1 MAAEKAAKKLAKK
14 TRRAPKKKRKNAADA
29 KQSKSTNHV
38 SDATVK
44 RLSKYYRTLQNALS
58 AEKTTISSDEIG
70 RLNNLTAA
78 QVRKDLSFFGAFGRR
93 GLGYSVVDL
102 HRAISKILGLHR
114 TWNVCL
120 VGVGNIGTALV
131 HFKQFAEQ
139 GFMIKVVFDSDPQ
152 KVGQMVGEHVVRDF
166 ATAKQVI
173 EAENIKIAVVAVPA
187 LAAQKVVDQLVDA
200 GIRAIL
206 NFAPTSILVPKG
218 VAVRNENMAIEI
230 EALSY
235 ALSSKGQKPRQI
247 LEQ

>member
-1 MAAEKAAKKLAKK
+1 MAEEQA
-14 TRRAPKKKRKNAADA
+14 KRKPR
-29 KQSKSTNHV
+29 KKSARPKRQKTSNRV

-44 RLSKYYRTLQNALS
+44 RLSKYYRTLQNFLS
-58 AEKTTISSDEIG
+58 AEKTTISSEEIG
-70 RLNNLTAA
+70 RLNGLTAA

-102 HRAISKILGLHR
+102 HRAISRILGLHR

-120 VGVGNIGTALV
+120 VGAGNIGTALV

-139 GFMIKVVFDSDPQ
+139 GFLIKCVFDSDPQ
-152 KVGQMVGEHVVRDF
+152 KIGNAVGNLKIHDF
-166 ATAKQVI
+166 SQIKSLV
-173 EAENIKIAVVAVPA
+173 EEENIKIAVVAVPA
-187 LAAQKVVDQLVDA
+187 FVAQKVVDQLVDA

-206 NFAPTSILVPKG
+206 NFAPVSIFVPKG

-247 LEQ
+247 LTE

>member
-1 MAAEKAAKKLAKK
+1 MAAAKALSQGTKK
-14 TRRAPKKKRKNAADA
+14 TKTARKKRSKAGKT
-29 KQSKSTNHV
+29 KQSNRV

-58 AEKTTISSDEIG
+58 AEKTTISSEEIG
-70 RLNNLTAA
+70 KLNGLTAA

-93 GLGYSVVDL
+93 GLGYNVVDL

-120 VGVGNIGTALV
+120 VGAGNIGTALV

-139 GFMIKVVFDSDPQ
+139 GFIIRVVFDSDPQ
-152 KVGQMVGEHVVRDF
+152 KVGQMVGDMQIHDF
-166 ATAKQVI
+166 ATAKDVI
-173 EAENIKIAVVAVPA
+173 EAESIKIAVVAVPA
-187 LAAQKVVDQLVDA
+187 QAAQKVVDQLVDA

-206 NFAPTSILVPKG
+206 NFAPISIFVPKG

>member
-1 MAAEKAAKKLAKK
+1 MAAEKAGKKVAKKKVRK
-14 TRRAPKKKRKNAADA
+14 NSKKKPRVA
-29 KQSKSTNHV
+29 KSKATKSSNHV

-58 AEKTTISSDEIG
+58 ADKTTISSEEIG
-70 RLNNLTAA
+70 KLNGLTAA

-102 HRAISKILGLHR
+102 HRAISKILGLHK

-139 GFMIKVVFDSDPQ
+139 GFIIKAVFDSDPQ
-152 KVGQMVGEHVVRDF
+152 KVGHSVGDMNVHDF
-166 ATAKQVI
+166 ANAKQVI
-173 EAENIKIAVVAVPA
+173 EEENIKIAVVAVPA
-187 LAAQKVVDQLVDA
+187 HAAQKVVDQLVDA

-206 NFAPTSILVPKG
+206 NFAPISIFVPKT
-218 VAVRNENMAIEI
+218 VSVRNENMAIEI

-235 ALSSKGQKPRQI
+235 ALSSRGQKPRQI

>member
-1 MAAEKAAKKLAKK
+1 MATEKATKHIITKAKKSRKKMAKI
-14 TRRAPKKKRKNAADA
+14 RKP
-29 KQSKSTNHV
+29 KQSNRV

-58 AEKTTISSDEIG
+58 AEKTTVSSEEIG
-70 RLNNLTAA
+70 KLNGLTAA

-93 GLGYSVVDL
+93 GLGYNVVDL

-120 VGVGNIGTALV
+120 VGVGNIGNALV
-131 HFKQFAEQ
+131 NFKQFAEQ
-139 GFMIKVVFDSDPQ
+139 GFLIKVVFDSDPKKIGQ
-152 KVGQMVGEHVVRDF
+152 LVGDMKIRDF
-166 ATAKQVI
+166 AQAKKII
-173 EAENIKIAVVAVPA
+173 EEESIKIAVVAVPA

-206 NFAPTSILVPKG
+206 NFAPTSIFVPKG
-218 VAVRNENMAIEI
+218 VTVRNENMAIEI

>member
-1 MAAEKAAKKLAKK
+1 MAAEKAGKKVARKKLRKSK
-14 TRRAPKKKRKNAADA
+14 SKKKAPRVA
-29 KQSKSTNHV
+29 KSKSANHV
-38 SDATVK
+38 SDATIK

-58 AEKTTISSDEIG
+58 TDKTTISSEEIG
-70 RLNNLTAA
+70 KLNGLTAA

-102 HRAISKILGLHR
+102 HRAISKILGLHK

-139 GFMIKVVFDSDPQ
+139 GFIIKVVFDSDPQ
-152 KVGQMVGEHVVRDF
+152 KVGHLVGDMQIQDF
-166 ATAKQVI
+166 AKAKEVI
-173 EAENIKIAVVAVPA
+173 EEENIKIAVVAVPSH
-187 LAAQKVVDQLVDA
+187 AAQKVVDQLVDA

-206 NFAPTSILVPKG
+206 NFAPISIFVPKG

>member
-1 MAAEKAAKKLAKK
+1 MAAEKAVKKVAAKAKKI
-14 TRRAPKKKRKNAADA
+14 RKKKVSARRSKAA
-29 KQSKSTNHV
+29 NHV

-58 AEKTTISSDEIG
+58 AEKTTVSSEEIG
-70 RLNNLTAA
+70 KLNGLTAA

-139 GFMIKVVFDSDPQ
+139 GFMIRVVFDSDPQ
-152 KVGQMVGEHVVRDF
+152 KVGQLVGDMKIHDF
-166 ATAKQVI
+166 ANSKKVI
-173 EAENIKIAVVAVPA
+173 EEENIKIAVVAVPA
-187 LAAQKVVDQLVDA
+187 QAAQKVVDQLVDS

-206 NFAPTSILVPKG
+206 NFAPISIFVPKG